1 MFFISILILFLAIN
15 IVSAEDVNNTAA
27 DVSNSS
33 QTGNEVLHNIEIEYV
48 QLNTSDVS
56 VFSKGESY
64 NATLIYDDGTPVFN
78 KTVIFDIN
86 GVKYNKVTDNHG
98 VASLDIRLNQGTY
111 VISTSFTDS
120 YDRILTHYNYVYVSD
135 VKGTI
140 IPEGLSNIE
149 IQKIIDSANAGEN
162 IIFAGKNY
170 ENISLTIS
178 KNPVNI
184 YSSVKSTLN
193 GNSKNPVFTIK
204 SSKAAG
210 TVIYNLIVK
219 GGSEGILLKGTN
231 NVTILNNDIINSKCG
246 ISVIDTD
253 KANIVGNLI
262 SNSNSF
268 GIYLKDSTNTVIYSN
283 CITKGGYGIYFDKG
297 VEYTTVEHNQ
307 ISYNKE
313 YGINLHGSGPYT
325 TITDNNI
332 SNNYKGINIDC
343 KGDSDLIIT
352 NNAIHNN
359 NVGLNVG
366 ENYVRSG
373 EDGLMGV
380 GYNFIGLNKEFNILG
395 RENDNYPAFKMG
407 PVLTDGSK
415 ESFVKI
421 CSRIKTKL
429 LGFNVKQVDKSSILV
444 SVDERITT
452 AIPWKT
458 SLNDGKNWGYSI
470 ISNGKG
476 LIHVNNGNGNVK
488 FGYYGISGQET
499 YKLSDY
505 EQYIKPTYPVPPADF
520 KPTNPDSPANPNTGS
535 QGNGTS
541 SNTQQ
546 GQGSATASGSGGS
559 GDGSLSVS
567 EANSASAA
575 SAQSSASAS
584 ESSASDSASASTS
597 ASSSQSV
604 AKVIDIDEEVV
615 KIAGIGILIL
625 LIIAVIALYYRN
637 DIKSMIEKKNGK

>member
-1 MFFISILILFLAIN
+1 
-15 IVSAEDVNNTAA
+15 
-27 DVSNSS
+27 
-33 QTGNEVLHNIEIEYV
+33 
-48 QLNTSDVS
+48 
-56 VFSKGESY
+56 
-64 NATLIYDDGTPVFN
+64 
-78 KTVIFDIN
+78 
-86 GVKYNKVTDNHG
+86 
-98 VASLDIRLNQGTY
+98 
-111 VISTSFTDS
+111 
-120 YDRILTHYNYVYVSD
+120 
-135 VKGTI
+135 
-140 IPEGLSNIE
+140 
-149 IQKIIDSANAGEN
+149 
-162 IIFAGKNY
+162 
-170 ENISLTIS
+170 
-178 KNPVNI
+178 
-184 YSSVKSTLN
+184 
-193 GNSKNPVFTIK
+193 
-204 SSKAAG
+204 
-210 TVIYNLIVK
+210 
-219 GGSEGILLKGTN
+219 
-231 NVTILNNDIINSKCG
+231 
-246 ISVIDTD
+246 
-253 KANIVGNLI
+253 
-262 SNSNSF
+262 
-268 GIYLKDSTNTVIYSN
+268 
-283 CITKGGYGIYFDKG
+283 
-297 VEYTTVEHNQ
+297 
-307 ISYNKE
+307 
-313 YGINLHGSGPYT
+313 
-325 TITDNNI
+325 
-332 SNNYKGINIDC
+332 
-343 KGDSDLIIT
+343 
-352 NNAIHNN
+352 
-359 NVGLNVG
+359 
-366 ENYVRSG
+366 
-373 EDGLMGV
+373 MGV

-476 LIHVNNGNGNVK
+476 LIHLNNGNGNVK